1 MLFLKNSRII
11 YYKYRVNK
19 YVFSVFSRSSNTFN
33 KNENILL
40 PLQQKQIE
48 EKWKDAIVDYSNENV
63 LHNARSHEKK
73 YILSMFPYPS
83 GNLHLGHVRV
93 YTISD
98 VIARFYRMKGWK
110 VIHPMGWDAFGLP
123 AENAAIERG
132 VDPHEWTKSNIN
144 SMKNQLNSL
153 GLSFDWW
160 REVATCDPDYYKW
173 TQFIF
178 LKLFQEGLAYRKE
191 AIVNWDP
198 IDQTVLANEQV
209 DENGFS
215 WRSGAKVEKKVLTQW
230 FIKSTK
236 FSKDLLKDLSDP
248 HLKNWKDISTIQ
260 KNWIGDCN
268 GYVIEMSLIDSNN
281 KLIDSF
287 SYLPV
292 WMSEPEYLTSI
303 GFLSVKP
310 DHILNT
316 EIHIDYSI
324 DGFKVLNIKAVDPI
338 SKRLIPIIVNVDA
351 VDEEAEIQ
359 LKEINCG
366 GYECSSVLK
375 DWLISRQRYWGTPIP
390 IVYCNDCGTV
400 PVPEEQ
406 LPVILPQVNKKV
418 GKGVS
423 TLKEAQ
429 EWLKCPCPRTI
440 GQDLMPVDLI
450 HSEERNM
457 FIILC
462 YFLLVSP
469 PVEKNTKEHLT
480 VEFEKM
486 SKSKHNG
493 VNPQALLDEFGI
505 DALRLAIL
513 TNAGPYSE
521 RLWSI
526 EEMNISYKIM
536 SKLWSHVVT
545 FVQTRSENT
554 DESLNTISKDEFTK
568 WEEFLFEIRNR
579 TLLKVSHHFEET
591 KHFHYAIRNIQEL
604 IRDTKKVPND
614 LMMSE
619 EYEEVLRHMLLLFSP
634 ICPHLCCEL
643 WQRVNSVSSLEAYR
657 KISNI
662 LNASWPSIDPTYDME
677 LSCYVNKEKICT
689 IRIPQSEYS
698 NLIQETAIEMVY
710 KNEFASAALNGSPI
724 LNVDFNYDPKFNSVI
739 RFTTK
744 TKSEKKKKKNKNK
757 SMNEKKL

>member
-48 EKWKDAIVDYSNENV
+48 EKWKDVIVDYSNENV

-98 VIARFYRMKGWK
+98 VMARFYRMKGWK

-144 SMKNQLNSL
+144 SMKNQLKSL

-268 GYVIEMSLIDSNN
+268 GYVIEMRLIDSNN

-303 GFLSVKP
+303 GFLSVKS

-316 EIHIDYSI
+316 ESHIDYSI

-338 SKRLIPIIVNVDA
+338 SKRLIPIIVNVGA
-351 VDEEAEIQ
+351 VDEEVEIQ
-359 LKEINCG
+359 VGLPHLRERDHQICEKLKLAIPQPIIESEKKILREQIITKLKEINSG

-429 EWLKCPCPRTI
+429 DWLKCPCPSCGKLGKRETDTMDTFVDSSWYFLRYLDPKNNKELI
-440 GQDLMPVDLI
+440 NKDKGHDLMPVDLYI
-450 HSEERNM
+450 GGKEHAVLHLYYARFIYKFLSHIGLASHKEPFKELLVQGLIKSKSYRVKSSGKYLREEEVD
-457 FIILC
+457 FS
-462 YFLLVSP
+462 VSP

-493 VNPQALLDEFGI
+493 VNPQVELSFVKCCRKDLSLEGRVLVNDVYRFTIRRKTHTTSISRLLITFDTHYN
-505 DALRLAIL
+505 L
-513 TNAGPYSE
+513 TNVM
-521 RLWSI
+521 I
-526 EEMNISYKIM
+526 EY
-536 SKLWSHVVT
+536 
-545 FVQTRSENT
+545 
-554 DESLNTISKDEFTK
+554 
-568 WEEFLFEIRNR
+568 
-579 TLLKVSHHFEET
+579 
-591 KHFHYAIRNIQEL
+591 
-604 IRDTKKVPND
+604 
-614 LMMSE
+614 
-619 EYEEVLRHMLLLFSP
+619 
-634 ICPHLCCEL
+634 
-643 WQRVNSVSSLEAYR
+643 
-657 KISNI
+657 
-662 LNASWPSIDPTYDME
+662 
-677 LSCYVNKEKICT
+677 
-689 IRIPQSEYS
+689 
-698 NLIQETAIEMVY
+698 
-710 KNEFASAALNGSPI
+710 
-724 LNVDFNYDPKFNSVI
+724 
-739 RFTTK
+739 
-744 TKSEKKKKKNKNK
+744 
-757 SMNEKKL
+757 